1 MSFIEE
7 LKGYT
12 LGSVDYLKNRDRKD
26 AVKLCMAMQV
36 KDEAD
41 IIELNIRYHAA
52 RGCEAFFIVDNGSTD
67 GTRDILNELRHDFEI
82 YLYDDFSLDH
92 NQAQNMT
99 RMTYE
104 ANSKSFDW
112 VVENDAD
119 EFWFSST
126 KNLSDNLDFRK
137 GVLRVERVNVL
148 PIAQGRVVEWLRSPW
163 HTDNT
168 LHFDLRAKF
177 DGLNRNFLFAPVL
190 HKVMVN
196 AHGLIGVSG
205 GNHGARHVSDKF
217 KGRKFTEWN
226 SSIKIFHFA
235 LRSYERFKYKV
246 ENINKSL
253 KYTSENNYKKHNF
266 GPQAVYWSQ
275 AYDAGKLEEVYQHML
290 LTTDCLDCYQKLALI
305 KQDDSFIKDL
315 DLLGL

>member
-12 LGSVDYLKNRDRKD
+12 LGSVDYLKNCDRKD

-67 GTRDILNELRHDFEI
+67 GTRDILNELRHYFEI

-119 EFWFSST
+119 EFWLSST

-148 PIAQGRVVEWLRSPW
+148 PIDQGGVVEWLRSPW

-196 AHGLIGVSG
+196 AHGIIGVSG
-205 GNHGARHVSDKF
+205 GNHGARHVIDKVNR
-217 KGRKFTEWN
+217 RKYTEYN
-226 SSIKIFHFA
+226 TNVKIFHFA
-235 LRSYERFKYKV
+235 LRSFERFELRVK
-246 ENINKSL
+246 NIRNSIEYAKNKS
-253 KYTSENNYKKHNF
+253 TKHNF